1 MTRGARWY
9 YGWNVIALV
18 VVIQMFTNGLAINC
32 MTLFLS
38 GWSEEFHRPVSDFAL
53 AQTIFAMVGI
63 PLGIVVGWASDRFP
77 ARAVFGFGLTL
88 VTLFHIGMGLAPSPL
103 AITLLFA
110 IVASL
115 GIGHSGA
122 VPSQAVVSRWFV
134 RRRGIAMGFTA
145 FGLALGGVLLP
156 PLVAHLIKAIGWR
169 QTWIDFGIVIG
180 VGLLPLTLWL
190 LRNRPAA
197 GQDLGYLDSA
207 RPAGERRRLSIGEIV
222 RRRNFW
228 LIGVAFFCFHGVSLT
243 VAVNLSPLV
252 QSMGFT
258 LAQSALMISV
268 MSVAGLVGK
277 ASCGLLAD
285 RFGNRLPWILI
296 GLISATSVAL
306 LSVTHDLNAL
316 VVLFI
321 MQGLTQGFWTM
332 AAASTATEFEAE
344 SFGQAYGLAVMF
356 CSFSMILPW
365 SFARLNEAIGSYGPG
380 LVICAV
386 IALIGTLAAA
396 MLNQPRR
403 PTTLIVP
410 VEPLE
415 SLA

>member
-1 MTRGARWY
+1 MSRSARWY

-18 VVIQMFTNGLAINC
+18 VIIQMFTNGLAINC

-38 GWSEEFHRPVSDFAL
+38 GWAEEFHQPVSRFAL

-63 PLGIVVGWASDRFP
+63 PLGVVVGWASDRFP
-77 ARAVFGFGLTL
+77 ARAVFGFGLVL
-88 VTLFHIGMGLAPSPL
+88 VTLFHFGMGLAPSPL

-134 RRRGIAMGFTA
+134 KRRGIAMGFTA
-145 FGLALGGVLLP
+145 FGLALGGVVLP
-156 PLVAHLIKAIGWR
+156 PIVAHLIKAIGWR

-180 VGLLPLTLWL
+180 IGLLPVTLLL
-190 LRNRPAA
+190 LRNRPAP
-197 GQDLGYLDSA
+197 GDDHGYLEGSTHAD
-207 RPAGERRRLSIGEIV
+207 GRRLSIREIV
-222 RRRNFW
+222 SRPNFW
-228 LIGVAFFCFHGVSLT
+228 RIGIAFFCLHGVSLT

-258 LAQSALMISV
+258 LAQSAVMISV

-306 LSVTHDLNAL
+306 LSVVHDFNML
-316 VVLFI
+316 VLLFV

-332 AAASTATEFEAE
+332 AAASTATEFEAA
-344 SFGQAYGLAVMF
+344 SFGQAYGLEVMF

-365 SFARLNEAIGSYGPG
+365 SFARLNEAVGGYGPG
-380 LVICAV
+380 LLISSL
-386 IALIGTLAAA
+386 IALAGTFAAT
-396 MLNQPRR
+396 MLRQPRHEHV
-403 PTTLIVP
+403 LGDL
-410 VEPLE
+410 VEAVE
-415 SLA
+415 TAA